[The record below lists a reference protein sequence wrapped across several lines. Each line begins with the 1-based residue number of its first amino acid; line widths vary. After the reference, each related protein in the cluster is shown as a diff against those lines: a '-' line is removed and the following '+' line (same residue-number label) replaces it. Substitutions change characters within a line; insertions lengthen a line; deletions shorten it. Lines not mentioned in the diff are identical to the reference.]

1 MSSSFNNNKNIDLFE
16 RLQSIVEDKDLL
28 KINAEKAQRNRS
40 TSSDKALDRKTF
52 DSLLERKYDEF
63 LVGEVKPLTKEEA
76 KVIDDRIMKYEVE
89 KGNAF
94 DRLEIAENAIEET
107 MEKRNLSFTLPIV
120 KNKKLKRAAKRFF
133 KERKKEI
140 TFQDYKKALSR
151 MKELQKMESKDIR
164 KKKED

>member
-16 RLQSIVEDKDLL
+16 RLQKIAEGKDLVRVS
-28 KINAEKAQRNRS
+28 ASDQRREDS
-40 TSSDKALDRKTF
+40 VSSDKALSKKNF

-63 LVGEVKPLTKEEA
+63 LVGEIKPLTKEEA
-76 KVIDDRIMKYEVE
+76 NAIDDRIMKYEIE

-94 DRLEIAENAIEET
+94 DRLEVAENAIEET
-107 MEKRNLSFTLPIV
+107 MEKRNLSFTLPII
-120 KNKKLKRAAKRFF
+120 KNKKLKKSSKTIF
-133 KERKKEI
+133 KEKKKEI
-140 TFQDYKKALSR
+140 TFQDYKKALRR